1 MVTPNACLSTAF
13 EVFSTDFQ
21 NVSFSLFSEKCSV
34 LVFICFVSLSV
45 CLCAVL
51 CMCVK
56 FVHLYFVLARWF
68 DLTKKPRNEQFKSNT

>member
-1 MVTPNACLSTAF
+1 MVTPKYACLSTAF

-21 NVSFSLFSEKCSV
+21 NVSFILFSEKCSV

-51 CMCVK
+51 CVK

-68 DLTKKPRNEQFKSNT
+68 DLTKKPRNEKFKSNT